1 MQITSPAFRHN
12 ELMPSKYTCEGA
24 NISPPIEISNI
35 PSNAKSL
42 VLIVDDPDA
51 PGWTDAQGRHFAGTW
66 DHWIV
71 WNIEPTNKIDEDSVP
86 GIQGRNSW
94 SKNNY
99 GGPCPPSGTHRY
111 FFKLYALD
119 TELNLSENSTKHDVE
134 KAMHGHIVEKAEL
147 IGLYKKHS

>member
-12 ELMPSKYTCEGA
+12 ELIPSKYTCEGA
-24 NISPPIEISNI
+24 NINPPLEIEGI
-35 PSNAKSL
+35 PENTVSL
-42 VLIVDDPDA
+42 ALIIDDPDA
-51 PGWTDAQGRHFAGTW
+51 PGRTW

-71 WNIEPTNKIDEDSVP
+71 WNIEPTNKIEENSVP

-94 SKNNY
+94 DKNTY

-119 TELNLSENSTKHDVE
+119 AELNLSENSTKHDVE
-134 KAMHGHIVEKAEL
+134 KAMQPHIISKAEL
-147 IGLYKKHS
+147 IGLYRKQN